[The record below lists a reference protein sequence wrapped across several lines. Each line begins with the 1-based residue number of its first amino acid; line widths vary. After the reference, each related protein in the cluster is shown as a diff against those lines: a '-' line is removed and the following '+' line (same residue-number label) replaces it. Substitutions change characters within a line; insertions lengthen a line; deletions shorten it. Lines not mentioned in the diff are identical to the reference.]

1 MATPPPAITLD
12 QKVAISLQYDG
23 ESAPRVTAK
32 GSGALA
38 EQIIKI
44 AEEHQ
49 IPIKEDHQLV
59 QLLSQVELDHE
70 IPELLYEAVVQVL
83 IFAYQ
88 LSDKPIP
95 KPK

>member
-1 MATPPPAITLD
+1 MARSPALTLD
-12 QKVAISLQYDG
+12 QKVAITLKYDG
-23 ESAPRVTAK
+23 DSAPKVTAK

-44 AEEHQ
+44 AQEHD
-49 IPIKEDHQLV
+49 ILIKEDHQLV
-59 QLLSQVELDHE
+59 ELLSQVELDHE

-95 KPK
+95 KRTK

>member
-1 MATPPPAITLD
+1 MANPPQTITLD
-12 QKVAISLQYDG
+12 QKVAITLQYDG
-23 ESAPRVTAK
+23 QSAPKVTAK

-44 AEEHQ
+44 AQENN

-88 LSDKPIP
+88 LADKPIP
-95 KPK
+95 KRQ

>member
-1 MATPPPAITLD
+1 MARSPALTLD
-12 QKVAISLQYDG
+12 QKVAITLQYDG
-23 ESAPRVTAK
+23 DSAPKVTAK

-44 AEEHQ
+44 AQEHD

-59 QLLSQVELDHE
+59 ELLSQVELDHE

-95 KPK
+95 KRTK

>member
-1 MATPPPAITLD
+1 MATPAITLD
-12 QKVAISLQYDG
+12 KKVAITLQYDG
-23 ESAPRVTAK
+23 QSAPIVTAK

-44 AEEHQ
+44 AEEDN
-49 IPIKEDHQLV
+49 IPIKEDHHLV
-59 QLLSQVELDHE
+59 ELLSQVELDHE

-95 KPK
+95 ERK